1 MSDSLTKRVS
11 LTVSSSHGM
20 MRSVL
25 SNTSETF
32 VKGAFPLDF
41 PPSKIRS
48 VSFPARTALEL
59 FGPSTNRIASV
70 MFDFPEPFGPVTAV

>member
-1 MSDSLTKRVS
+1 MHL
-11 LTVSSSHGM
+11 
-20 MRSVL
+20 
-25 SNTSETF
+25 
-32 VKGAFPLDF
+32 KGAFPLDF

-59 FGPSTNRIASV
+59 FGPSTNKIASV